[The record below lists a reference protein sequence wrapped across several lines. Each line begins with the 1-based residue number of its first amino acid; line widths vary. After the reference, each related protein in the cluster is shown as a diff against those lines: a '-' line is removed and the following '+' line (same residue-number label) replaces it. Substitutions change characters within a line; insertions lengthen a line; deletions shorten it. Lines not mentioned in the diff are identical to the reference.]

1 VNAVMVALLI
11 VGVAAFAAGIRN
23 VQAKLERWDYRRH
36 AQD

>member
-1 VNAVMVALLI
+1 MVALLI
-11 VGVAAFAAGIRN
+11 VGGAAFAVGIRN